1 MNRRAEP
8 RTARE
13 VAADAA
19 LSARETA
26 AEAAESVRR
35 FGDTAIKTPA
45 NAVTLIRLLFAI
57 PVLVWILDE
66 GHATW
71 GTFTGWLVLWVTD
84 WLDGWLARRDGT
96 TRSGAFLD
104 PLADK
109 VLVLGGFIALGARGD
124 FPWIAVAIV
133 GVREVGVSIW
143 RSVASRRGIAL
154 PARPLGK
161 WKVNVQFLAVAAVL
175 FPPTADIEWF
185 SDTVLWLAVA
195 MTVISAVDMIVH
207 AYRWEPEPLPKGR
220 RA

>member
-1 MNRRAEP
+1 MSRRTEP

-19 LSARETA
+19 WTARETA

-35 FGDTAIKTPA
+35 FGETAIKTPA

-66 GHATW
+66 GKATW
-71 GTFTGWLVLWVTD
+71 GTFAGWLVLWVTD
-84 WLDGWLARRDGT
+84 GLDGWLARRDGA

-124 FPWIAVAIV
+124 FPWVAVVIV
-133 GVREVGVSIW
+133 GARELGVSAW
-143 RSVASRRGIAL
+143 RSLASRRGISF

-161 WKVNVQFLAVAAVL
+161 WKANVQFLAVAAVL
-175 FPPTADIEWF
+175 FPPTADAHWF
-185 SDTVLWLAVA
+185 QDTMLWLAVA
-195 MTVISAVDMIVH
+195 MTVVSAIDLFVD
-207 AYRWEPEPLPKGR
+207 AYRYEPERLPKKTR
-220 RA
+220 

>member
-1 MNRRAEP
+1 VNRRAEPP

-19 LSARETA
+19 WSARETA

-45 NAVTLIRLLFAI
+45 NAVTLVRLLFAI

-66 GHATW
+66 GKATW
-71 GTFTGWLVLWVTD
+71 GTFTGWMVLWLTD
-84 WLDGWLARRDGT
+84 GLDGYLARRDGA

-109 VLVLGGFIALGARGD
+109 ILVLGGFIALGARGD
-124 FPWIAVAIV
+124 FPWIAVIIV
-133 GVREVGVSIW
+133 GAREIGVSIW
-143 RSVASRRGIAL
+143 RSVAGRHGVSI

-161 WKVNVQFLAVAAVL
+161 WKANVQFLAVAVVLCPLTEDLGWLQDAVL
-175 FPPTADIEWF
+175 WT
-185 SDTVLWLAVA
+185 AVA
-195 MTVISAVDMIVH
+195 MSVISVVDMIVH
-207 AYRWEPEPLPKGR
+207 AYRYEPEKLPKR
-220 RA
+220 